1 MENIIELAGITKNYA
16 SIKALNAVDLSLPKG
31 KIIGLLGPNGS
42 GKSTMIKILTG
53 IIKDFKGDVK
63 VDGKKIGIYTKSIVS
78 YLPDSP
84 FFPEWMKVKEAI
96 SLFKDMY
103 FDFDDVKALEI
114 LGKFSI
120 DPNMVIKSMSK
131 GTKEK
136 FQLILTMS
144 RKAKVI
150 ILDEPIGGVDPAA
163 REVILKIILENFNDD
178 QTVIIA
184 THLIADIEQIFDQVV
199 FIKDGIVVLNK
210 DVEEL
215 RTETNKSVDELFRE
229 EFRCY

>member
-78 YLPDSP
+78 YLPDST
-84 FFPEWMKVKEAI
+84 FFPEWMKVIEAI

-120 DPNMVIKSMSK
+120 YPNMVIKSMSK